1 MHLELIQNT
10 SVTEQVGPEVIDKLY
25 DLSLNDPQQGI
36 VSPLDNTS
44 IVQGRLQVYAAYQD
58 AVRYL
63 VGIDPGDPKRFPDLY
78 ITVTNNTYFIRFKD
92 PVIFQYCLD
101 NYALSGSNG
110 ITVAQAESVT
120 AANSFWGTSSGGM
133 TSEQKAQVQTLE
145 DFQYFTGMTGSRENL
160 VINFSNATKIK
171 FPSGTFTNTTNYQ
184 RYIVNNCNKIQE
196 IDYGNA
202 IFYSTN
208 NIYQP
213 INSNTTITEFSS
225 SLIPNQNDFQK
236 IRLFAGWTKLTKF
249 IYPEGVQH
257 TCETF
262 GKNEALQY
270 AEFPST
276 IVDLGNPYNLGRDA
290 KHRLPCMVVKAVTPP
305 DWLGWKPNDTSGSGN
320 GLGYEQI
327 PLAIYV
333 PDGSV
338 NAYKSFTNGGTD
350 NEQLWARSDIKD
362 IIKPLSELPQAYREM
377 GTVTQADIDRT

>member
-44 IVQGRLQVYAAYQD
+44 VVQGRLQVYAAYQD

-92 PVIFQYCLD
+92 PVVFQYCLD

-110 ITVAQAESVT
+110 ITIAQAEAINNRSI
-120 AANSFWGTSSGGM
+120 FWGSVM
-133 TSEQKAQVQTLE
+133 TSEQKSQVQTLE
-145 DFQYFTGMTGSRENL
+145 DFQYFTGVVGAQEKL
-160 VINFSNATKIK
+160 VVNFPNATKIK
-171 FPSGTFTNTTNYQ
+171 FPSGTFTNTSNYQ
-184 RYIVNNCNKIQE
+184 RSIVIDCNKIQE

-202 IFYSTN
+202 VFYSTN
-208 NIYQP
+208 NVYQP
-213 INSNTTITEFSS
+213 IISNTTISEFSS
-225 SLIPNQNDFQK
+225 SLIPNQNDFQN
-236 IRLFAGWTKLTKF
+236 IRLFNGWTKLTKF
-249 IYPEGVQH
+249 IFPEGVQH
-257 TCETF
+257 TYETF
-262 GKNEALQY
+262 GRNNALQY
-270 AEFPST
+270 VEYPST
-276 IVDLGNPYNLGRDA
+276 IVDLGNCYDLGRDSG
-290 KHRLPCMVVKAVTPP
+290 HRLPCMVVKAVTPP
-305 DWLGWKPNDTSGSGN
+305 DWLGWRPSDTSGSGN
-320 GLGYEQI
+320 GLGWEQI

-338 NAYKSFTNGGTD
+338 NSYKSFTNGGTN

-362 IIKPLSELPQAYREM
+362 IIKPLSELPQTYREM

>member
-44 IVQGRLQVYAAYQD
+44 VVQGRLQVYAAYKD
-58 AVRYL
+58 AVKYL

-92 PVIFQYCLD
+92 QVVFQYCLD

-110 ITVAQAESVT
+110 ITVSQAE
-120 AANSFWGTSSGGM
+120 AINSRSAFWGSVM
-133 TSEQKAQVQTLE
+133 TSEQKSQVQTLE
-145 DFQYFTGMTGSRENL
+145 DFQYFTGVVGEQEKL
-160 VINFSNATKIK
+160 VVGFSNATKIK
-171 FPSGTFTNTTNYQ
+171 FPSGTFTNNTNYQ
-184 RYIVNNCNKIQE
+184 RYIVNSCSNLSE

-202 IFYSTN
+202 NFYSRSAVY
-208 NIYQP
+208 IP
-213 INSNTTITEFSS
+213 IDGNTTISEFSS
-225 SLIPNQNDFQK
+225 SLIPNQNDFQN
-236 IRLFAGWTKLTKF
+236 IRLFSAWTKLIKF
-249 IYPEGVQH
+249 IFPEGVQH

-262 GKNEALQY
+262 GRNNALQY
-270 AEFPST
+270 VEYPST
-276 IVDLGNPYNLGRDA
+276 IVDLGSCYNLGRDSG
-290 KHRLPCMVVKAVTPP
+290 HRLPCMVVKAVTPP
-305 DWLGWKPNDTSGSGN
+305 DWLGWRPNDTSGSGN
-320 GLGYEQI
+320 GLGWEQI

-362 IIKPLSELPQAYREM
+362 IIKPLSELPQTYREM